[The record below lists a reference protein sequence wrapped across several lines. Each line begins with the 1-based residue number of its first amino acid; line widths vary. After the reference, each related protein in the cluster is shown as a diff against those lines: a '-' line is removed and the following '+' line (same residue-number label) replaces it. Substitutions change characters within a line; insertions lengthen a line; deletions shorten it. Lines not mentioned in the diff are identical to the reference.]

1 MLHFL
6 VSSGKIYGK
15 ALRVRRPGSL
25 DFLVSTA
32 ANCAPWTSLDS
43 GAPMP
48 LYKRLSSGA
57 KTDGALD
64 SMPASGPKTF
74 VFIVLYPIL

>member
-1 MLHFL
+1 MLHFPIL
-6 VSSGKIYGK
+6 LENLWQGTESQETWVS
-15 ALRVRRPGSL
+15 

-48 LYKRLSSGA
+48 VYKRLSSGLRLMEHW
-57 KTDGALD
+57 TPCQPLGQRL
-64 SMPASGPKTF
+64 F
-74 VFIVLYPIL
+74 VFIVLYLIL